1 MRISPSQ
8 ARAVSQQTRIRK
20 GRMGMRYEIKDNA
33 VYFTR
38 AGEWG
43 KVSACGRSA
52 VRFQASPSGPVQERD
67 WTLMPEVVPARAWL
81 EGDRAFLATGDLRTV
96 LNGDGR
102 AEYFYKNDKILSE
115 KCELTF
121 GTGIRNYRSK
131 GSGLW
136 AGRVTFEAVEGERF
150 YGLGHEATGCFDL
163 KGCTIDL
170 RHVNAKCTMPFV
182 YSSLGYGFLWNMP
195 STGTC
200 ELACNRTRWTSDC
213 MRQMDYAVMGG
224 GPAEV
229 SGTLADLTGHAPMMP
244 DWAMGFWQCRLRYES
259 QEEVLRVARRYRELG
274 IPLDVIVIDYFHWT
288 EQGDYRFDP
297 VYWPDPKAMTEELHA
312 MGVKLMVS
320 MWPTMNEKSENY
332 GEMLERNMLIRTAR
346 GSNRVFDFYGPQ
358 AEIDPT
364 NPETRAFV
372 WSKLKENY
380 IDQGVD
386 CLWFDEAEPEIH
398 PEHFDNLVLSLGNG
412 DEVGLLYPYYYAKL
426 VYDGMKADG
435 REDILT
441 LSRCAYP
448 GAQRFGT
455 LVWSG
460 DIPST
465 FESLADQVKSGLNM
479 AMCGI
484 PWWTTDIGGFYGGRT
499 ETAYF
504 RELIVRWFQYGLFC
518 PVMRLHG
525 SREGRDN
532 TKSIIEPSGGDNELW
547 SFGEENFEILKE
559 LVLLRERLKPY
570 IRKHMEIASRKG
582 IPVMRPMFFDYPGDE
597 QCYGLG
603 EQYLFGD
610 DILFAPVVRQG
621 QRVKEVYLPK
631 GNWIL
636 TKDRSV
642 YQGPMWT
649 EVSVRLEEFA
659 AFVREGCEEC
669 PLLQ

>member
-1 MRISPSQ
+1 MKFE
-8 ARAVSQQTRIRK
+8 IR
-20 GRMGMRYEIKDNA
+20 DNA
-33 VYFTR
+33 IYFIR

-43 KVSACGRSA
+43 KISACGKNCI
-52 VRFQASPSGPVQERD
+52 RFQASPSGPVKEMN
-67 WTLMPEVVPARAWL
+67 WTLLPGEVEAKAWL
-81 EGDRAFLATGDLRTV
+81 EGNTAILETGDMQCKLYDNGRT
-96 LNGDGR
+96 
-102 AEYFYKNDKILSE
+102 EYFRNGRKILSE
-115 KCELTF
+115 KCEMTF
-121 GTGIRNYRSK
+121 STGIRNYRSR

-136 AGRVTFEAVEGERF
+136 SGRVTFEPVEGEHF

-170 RHVNAKCTMPFV
+170 RHVNAKCTMPVV

-195 STGTC
+195 STGSC
-200 ELACNRTRWTSDC
+200 ELACNRTRWNSDR
-213 MRQMDYAVMGG
+213 MRQMDYVVMGG
-224 GPAEV
+224 EPAEV
-229 SGTLADLTGHAPMMP
+229 AQALADLTGHAPRMP
-244 DWAMGFWQCRLRYES
+244 EYGLGFWQCKLRYET
-259 QEEVLRVARRYRELG
+259 QEELLQVARRYKELG

-288 EQGDYRFDP
+288 EQGDYKFDP

-312 MGVKLMVS
+312 MGIKLMVS
-320 MWPTMNEKSENY
+320 MWPTINEKSENY
-332 GEMLERNMLIRTAR
+332 REMLDRNLLIRTAS

-364 NPETRAFV
+364 NPETREYV

-398 PEHFDNLVLSLGNG
+398 PEHFDNLVLSMGNG

-435 REDILT
+435 REDIIT

-484 PWWTTDIGGFYGGRT
+484 PWWTTDIGGFYGGHIET
-499 ETAYF
+499 EYF

-525 SREGRDN
+525 SRAGRDN
-532 TKSIIEPSGGDNELW
+532 TKAIIEPSGGDNEIW
-547 SFGEENFEILKE
+547 SFGEENFETIKE
-559 LVLLRERLKPY
+559 LILLRERLRPY
-570 IRKHMEIASRKG
+570 LRKHMDRASEKG
-582 IPVMRPMFFDYPGDE
+582 IPVMRPMFFDFPEDE
-597 QCYGLG
+597 VCYGLG
-603 EQYLFGD
+603 EQYMFGD
-610 DILFAPVVRQG
+610 DILFAPIVRQG
-621 QRVKEVYLPK
+621 ERAKKVYLPE

-636 TKDRSV
+636 TRDREV
-642 YQGPMWT
+642 CAGGAWA
-649 EVSVRLEEFA
+649 EVSAQLNEFI
-659 AFVREGCEEC
+659 AFVREGSDVIE
-669 PLLQ
+669 LF